1 MQNKVVIVSAVRTPL
16 GCFMGSLSNF
26 SAVELG
32 VYALEGAL
40 SKIDLD
46 RKEIDELIIGHV
58 LQSGCGQAP
67 AKQIALGA
75 KLNPEIPCSSV
86 NKVCSSGLKAVNLAA
101 QSIQLGINE
110 VVVAGGV
117 ESMSNAP
124 HYLNLRKANKYGNSA
139 TIDGLMID
147 GLTDVYSKQSMG
159 VLADNCSK
167 EYGISRESQDD
178 YAISSYNRSINS
190 SKNGL
195 FKNEITPI
203 NYKDKRGNEIYIDQD
218 EQISKVNFE
227 KIPNLKP
234 AFVKDGSVTAANSS
248 PISDGASMLI
258 LMSLKKANEL
268 NINPIAEIVGYNDSA
283 TSPDLF
289 TIAPAKAV
297 ENLLTK
303 TNEDLSNIDLFE
315 INEAFSMVPLVNI
328 DILSIDPEKVNTTG
342 GAVSLGHPLGCS
354 GARILTTL
362 IHSLH
367 QNNMSNGIAAIC
379 NGGGGASSI
388 QIRV

>member
-26 SAVELG
+26 SAVDLG
-32 VYALEGAL
+32 IIALEGAL
-40 SKIDLD
+40 SKINLD
-46 RKEIDELIIGHV
+46 KNLIDELVIGHV

-67 AKQIALGA
+67 AKQIAIGA
-75 KLNPEIPCSSV
+75 KLNPETPCSSV

-101 QSIQLGINE
+101 QSIQLGINDI
-110 VVVAGGV
+110 VVAGGV
-117 ESMSNAP
+117 ESMSNSP
-124 HYLNLRKANKYGNSA
+124 HYLNLRKANKYGNSS

-147 GLTDVYSKQSMG
+147 GLTDVYSNESMG
-159 VLADNCSK
+159 VLADNCSTK
-167 EYGISRESQDD
+167 YSISRESQDN
-178 YAISSYNRSINS
+178 YAISSYNRSISS
-190 SKNGL
+190 SKNSL
-195 FKNEITPI
+195 FKNEIIPVI
-203 NYKDKRGNEIYIDQD
+203 YKDKRGNEVCVDQD

-234 AFVKDGSVTAANSS
+234 AFVKNGSVTAANSS

-258 LMSLKKANEL
+258 LMSDNKANEL
-268 NINPIAEIVGYNDSA
+268 NINPIAEIIGFNDAA
-283 TSPDLF
+283 TLPNLF
-289 TIAPAKAV
+289 TIAPAKSI
-297 ENLLTK
+297 ENLLKTTK
-303 TNEDLSNIDLFE
+303 ESLSNIDLFE

-328 DILSIDPEKVNTTG
+328 EMLSIDPEKVNING

-367 QNNMSNGIAAIC
+367 QNGMKNGIAAIC

-388 QIRV
+388 QIKI

>member
-16 GCFMGSLSNF
+16 GCFMGSLSNL
-26 SAVELG
+26 SAVDLG
-32 VYALEGAL
+32 IIALEGAL
-40 SKIDLD
+40 SKVNLD
-46 RKEIDELIIGHV
+46 KNLIDELVVGHV

-67 AKQIALGA
+67 AKQIAIGA
-75 KLNPEIPCSSV
+75 KLKPETPCSSV

-101 QSIQLGINE
+101 QSIQLGINDI
-110 VVVAGGV
+110 VVAGGV
-117 ESMSNAP
+117 ESMSNSP
-124 HYLNLRKANKYGNSA
+124 HYLNLRKANKYGNSS

-147 GLTDVYSKQSMG
+147 GLTDVYSNESMG
-159 VLADNCSK
+159 VLADNCSTK
-167 EYGISRESQDD
+167 YSISRESQDN

-190 SKNGL
+190 SKNSL
-195 FKNEITPI
+195 FKNEIIPVI
-203 NYKDKRGNEIYIDQD
+203 YKDKRGNEVCVDQD

-234 AFVKDGSVTAANSS
+234 AFVKNGSVTAANSS

-258 LMSLKKANEL
+258 LMSENKANEL
-268 NINPIAEIVGYNDSA
+268 NINPIAEIIGFNDAA
-283 TSPDLF
+283 TLPNLF
-289 TIAPAKAV
+289 TIAPAKSIK
-297 ENLLTK
+297 NLLKTTK
-303 TNEDLSNIDLFE
+303 ESLSNIDLFE

-328 DILSIDPEKVNTTG
+328 EMLSIDLEKVNING

-367 QNNMSNGIAAIC
+367 QNGMKNGIAAIC

-388 QIRV
+388 QIKI

>member
-26 SAVELG
+26 SAVDLG
-32 VYALEGAL
+32 IIALEGAL
-40 SKIDLD
+40 SKINLD
-46 RKEIDELIIGHV
+46 KNLIDELVIGHV

-67 AKQIALGA
+67 AKQIAIGA
-75 KLNPEIPCSSV
+75 KLKPETPCSSV

-101 QSIQLGINE
+101 QSIQLGINDI
-110 VVVAGGV
+110 VVAGGV
-117 ESMSNAP
+117 ESMSNSP
-124 HYLNLRKANKYGNSA
+124 HYLNLRKANKYGNSS

-147 GLTDVYSKQSMG
+147 GLTDVYSNVSMG
-159 VLADNCSK
+159 VLADNCSTK
-167 EYGISRESQDD
+167 YSISRESQDN

-190 SKNGL
+190 SKNSL
-195 FKNEITPI
+195 FKNEVIPVI
-203 NYKDKRGNEIYIDQD
+203 YKDRRGNEVCVDQD

-234 AFVKDGSVTAANSS
+234 AFVKNGSVTAANSS

-258 LMSLKKANEL
+258 LMSENKANEL
-268 NINPIAEIVGYNDSA
+268 NINPIAEIIGFNDAA
-283 TSPDLF
+283 TLPNLF
-289 TIAPAKAV
+289 TIAPAKSI
-297 ENLLTK
+297 ENLLKTTK
-303 TNEDLSNIDLFE
+303 ESLSNIDLFE

-328 DILSIDPEKVNTTG
+328 EMLSIDPEKVNING

-367 QNNMSNGIAAIC
+367 QNGMKNGIAAIC

-388 QIRV
+388 QIKI

>member
-1 MQNKVVIVSAVRTPL
+1 M
-16 GCFMGSLSNF
+16 
-26 SAVELG
+26 
-32 VYALEGAL
+32 
-40 SKIDLD
+40 
-46 RKEIDELIIGHV
+46 
-58 LQSGCGQAP
+58 
-67 AKQIALGA
+67 
-75 KLNPEIPCSSV
+75 

-139 TIDGLMID
+139 TIDGLMTD
-147 GLTDVYSKQSMG
+147 GLTDVYSQQSMG
-159 VLADNCSK
+159 VLADNCST
-167 EYGISRESQDD
+167 EYGISRESQDN

-190 SKNGL
+190 LKNGL
-195 FKNEITPI
+195 FKNEIIPV
-203 NYKDKRGNEIYIDQD
+203 NYKDNKGNNICIDQD

-234 AFVKDGSVTAANSS
+234 AFVKGGSVTAANSS
-248 PISDGASMLI
+248 PISDGASMLV
-258 LMSLKKANEL
+258 LMSEKKAKEL
-268 NINPIAEIVGYNDSA
+268 NIKSIAEIIGYNDAA

-289 TIAPAKAV
+289 TIAPAKSV
-297 ENLLTK
+297 KNLLNKTK
-303 TNEDLSNIDLFE
+303 EDLSSIDLFE

-328 DILSIDPEKVNTTG
+328 NMLSINSDKVNTSG

-367 QNNMSNGIAAIC
+367 QSGKKNGIAAIC

>member
-16 GCFMGSLSNF
+16 GCFMGSLSSF

-32 VYALEGAL
+32 IYALEGAL

-46 RKEIDELIIGHV
+46 RKEIDELIVGHV

-75 KLNPEIPCSSV
+75 KLKPETPCSSV

-139 TIDGLMID
+139 TIDGLMTD
-147 GLTDVYSKQSMG
+147 GLTDVYSQESMG
-159 VLADNCSK
+159 VLADNCST
-167 EYGISRESQDD
+167 EYGISRESQDN
-178 YAISSYNRSINS
+178 YAISSYNRSIDS

-195 FKNEITPI
+195 FKNEII
-203 NYKDKRGNEIYIDQD
+203 NISYKDNRGNEICIDQD

-234 AFVKDGSVTAANSS
+234 AFVKNGSVTAANSS

-258 LMSLKKANEL
+258 LMSEKKANEL

-289 TIAPAKAV
+289 TIAPAKSV
-297 ENLLTK
+297 ENLLNKTK
-303 TNEDLSNIDLFE
+303 EDLSNIDLFE
-315 INEAFSMVPLVNI
+315 INEAFSMVPIVNI
-328 DILSIDPEKVNTTG
+328 DMLSIDPDKVNITG

-367 QNNMSNGIAAIC
+367 QNGKKNGIAAIC

>member
-16 GCFMGSLSNF
+16 GCFMGSLSYF
-26 SAVELG
+26 SAVDLG
-32 VYALEGAL
+32 ICALDGAL
-40 SKIDLD
+40 SKIDFD

-75 KLNPEIPCSSV
+75 KLRPETPCSSV

-139 TIDGLMID
+139 TIDGLMTD
-147 GLTDVYSKQSMG
+147 GLTDVYSQQSMG

-167 EYGISRESQDD
+167 EYGISRESQDN
-178 YAISSYNRSINS
+178 YAISSYNKSISS

-195 FKNEITPI
+195 FKNEIIPVS
-203 NYKDKRGNEIYIDQD
+203 YKDKSGNEICIEQD

-248 PISDGASMLI
+248 PISDGASMLV
-258 LMSLKKANEL
+258 LMSKKKANEL
-268 NINPIAEIVGYNDSA
+268 NINPIAEIIGYNDSA

-289 TIAPAKAV
+289 TIAPAKSI
-297 ENLLTK
+297 ENLLNK
-303 TNEDLSNIDLFE
+303 TREDLSNIDFFE

-328 DILSIDPEKVNTTG
+328 DMLSIEPEKVNITG

-367 QNNMSNGIAAIC
+367 QNGKKNGIAAIC